1 MNNLFLVVAQRSS
14 IKSSE
19 ASEKASRFDFRK
31 GIDQQI
37 KDLKSSKE
45 TFMKEFDEKY
55 FKLMQSLKK
64 VDWKLYDP
72 V

>member
-1 MNNLFLVVAQRSS
+1 MNNLFLVVAERSS
-14 IKSSE
+14 ITSSE